1 MFSRDDKVSPIR
13 LTAAQYIILGI
24 FLVLAYGLWK
34 LQVMESG
41 YYASAAEK
49 NRIRNVPILAPR
61 GKILDREGRVI
72 VDNYPS
78 FSALLLRDSSRDL
91 NADADLIA
99 QGLHLDPNEVRARIR
114 HFASIPQYQP
124 IFLKEDIT
132 PDELAFIDAHRN
144 ELPELDTIMAHRRL
158 YPRNGFMAHL
168 IGYVGEVTDD
178 MLNQPQ
184 FELYSPGDVVG
195 VSGVERQYNNVLM
208 GTNGARRAL
217 VNSHGR
223 EVGLLGE
230 TDAIPGKQLKL
241 TVDID
246 LQIAAEEALEG
257 KNGAIVAMDPRTG
270 EILAMVSR
278 PTFDPND
285 FAVRVSRDQWS
296 KLVNDEDHPLLN
308 KAIQAQLAPGSTFKV
323 IMATAGLQEG
333 IAQDLKVNCTGGAE
347 FYGRYFRCWISDH
360 HRTHGIV
367 DITKGIYQSC
377 DVFFYTLAEKLGIE
391 RIAKYAT
398 MLGLGQK
405 TGIDLPQE
413 VSGVMPSEEWKIRN
427 FKQKWFAGETISVG
441 IGQGAVAVTPIQ
453 LARAISGI
461 ASGGMLVRPHVAFP
475 DELPPNMT
483 QASNAPDK
491 VQIPLDP
498 KNWQIITDAMAD
510 VTSPVVVDAN
520 GGTWSGTAGAAHL
533 QGIDFAGK
541 TGTAQTISG
550 AAKAK
555 IANGKAR
562 FKNNAWFV
570 GVSPRRNP
578 EIVVCVLWESGE
590 EGPLAAIVASHVIKA
605 YVEKQRR
612 NPPKLAEK
620 PKTDGKVEIG
630 GVWTVPDADGDE
642 QKLQG
647 GHFFLDL
654 AKRPLAA
661 AGTQYLAPSTGKVQ

>member
-13 LTAAQYIILGI
+13 LTAAQYIILAI

-61 GKILDREGRVI
+61 GKILDREGRTI

-99 QGLHLDPNEVRARIR
+99 QGLHLDANEVRERIR
-114 HFASIPQYQP
+114 HFAAIPQYQP

-168 IGYVGEVTDD
+168 IGYVGEVTED

-195 VSGVERQYNNVLM
+195 VSGVERQYNNLLM
-208 GTNGARRAL
+208 GTNGARREL

-308 KAIQAQLAPGSTFKV
+308 KAIQAQLAPGSTFKI

-347 FYGRYFRCWISDH
+347 FYGRYFKCWISEH

-475 DELPPNMT
+475 DELPANMT
-483 QASNAPDK
+483 QASNSPDK

-498 KNWQIITDAMAD
+498 KNWEIITDAMAD
-510 VTSPVVVDAN
+510 VTSPQVVDAN
-520 GGTWSGTAGAAHL
+520 GGTWSGTAAAAHL

-555 IANGKAR
+555 MANGKAR

-605 YVEKQRR
+605 YVEKERR
-612 NPPKLAEK
+612 NPHEAGRDAE
-620 PKTDGKVEIG
+620 DGRQ
-630 GVWTVPDADGDE
+630 D
-642 QKLQG
+642 
-647 GHFFLDL
+647 
-654 AKRPLAA
+654 
-661 AGTQYLAPSTGKVQ
+661 